1 MEDRGLIGWDR
12 RGNRYDAHPIVR
24 GVVWQLTT
32 TADKRAV
39 YTALEAH
46 FEPMATPEWQQVE
59 TLADLTPAIE
69 RYHTLVGLGRY
80 DDAFVLFRDRLSNA
94 TLYRL
99 AAHRERIAW
108 LERLFP
114 DGVAGL
120 PALTREYDHGNA
132 RTMLAQSYQLSGK
145 PGRSVPLFRQAY
157 EMSERLGDALNR
169 QIDLSN
175 LGFAL
180 REIGGLREAVGALQ
194 QALLLSPEVK
204 NETQEAIALQNLGE
218 VLGSTSAHALGQVA
232 LESSLRLFTEQS
244 ARQSEGVVSA
254 DLAVLAL
261 WVGDLDKAGNWA
273 ERAWVLAA
281 VQRVERDFIR
291 AALLQGCVALAA
303 GDLSRADECLHHALT
318 RTRAVNVVECELP
331 ALIAVAELELLR
343 GDPVK
348 ARASLDDVWEIAQRG
363 PYPLH
368 QVDAFSVLAA
378 IASAEGINRARLPPP
393 PTPLRPLGATARPTP
408 ITGACRKR
416 KRTSRPSVRPS
427 RCCRRST
434 RANTSLCPRS
444 RLTPKTNIGSTRTAW
459 TSAMSLNSSDFLETC
474 VILGGLSDHD
484 YTIIPSHRRRP
495 VPMAG
500 MGPGLRREDKQQ
512 LPRPSLGYIA

>member
-180 REIGGLREAVGALQ
+180 REIGGLREAVG
-194 QALLLSPEVK
+194 
-204 NETQEAIALQNLGE
+204 G
-218 VLGSTSAHALGQVA
+218 G
-232 LESSLRLFTEQS
+232 
-244 ARQSEGVVSA
+244 
-254 DLAVLAL
+254 
-261 WVGDLDKAGNWA
+261 W
-273 ERAWVLAA
+273 
-281 VQRVERDFIR
+281 
-291 AALLQGCVALAA
+291 CLAA
-303 GDLSRADECLHHALT
+303 GFATE
-318 RTRAVNVVECELP
+318 P
-331 ALIAVAELELLR
+331 R
-343 GDPVK
+343 GK
-348 ARASLDDVWEIAQRG
+348 
-363 PYPLH
+363 
-368 QVDAFSVLAA
+368 
-378 IASAEGINRARLPPP
+378 
-393 PTPLRPLGATARPTP
+393 
-408 ITGACRKR
+408 K
-416 KRTSRPSVRPS
+416 
-427 RCCRRST
+427 
-434 RANTSLCPRS
+434 
-444 RLTPKTNIGSTRTAW
+444 
-459 TSAMSLNSSDFLETC
+459 
-474 VILGGLSDHD
+474 
-484 YTIIPSHRRRP
+484 
-495 VPMAG
+495 
-500 MGPGLRREDKQQ
+500 
-512 LPRPSLGYIA
+512 